1 MDDSSVISYGYA
13 TWNVRTLNSER
24 SWHVR
29 PQLCT
34 LMYRMMLHLVYVT
47 ETRMTDGPT
56 PQLRW
61 CKQRFS
67 SLGNERAAIYEW
79 FAMANSKADATKKN
93 ICGVGFVWRPD
104 YICKYF
110 SWMRLLLV
118 YLVISYTSPRSM

>member
-1 MDDSSVISYGYA
+1 MNHSSVVSYGYA
-13 TWNVRTLNSER
+13 TWNVRTLNNER

-34 LMYRMMLHLVYVT
+34 HMVNMKLHLVYVT
-47 ETRMTDGPT
+47 ETRMTDGPM

-61 CKQRFS
+61 CKQRWT
-67 SLGNERAAIYEW
+67 RDKRKAATSEW

-104 YICKYF
+104 YICKH
-110 SWMRLLLV
+110 LV
-118 YLVISYTSPRSM
+118 G